1 MWRRPV
7 AARRARASSEQAGI
21 TGIPASEIEELGR
34 AYATTKPAA
43 IRTLIGMEHHANGAM
58 AFRTIAC
65 LPALVGA
72 WRERGGGLLHLT
84 FNLFDGVLN
93 RAEFDVADDF

>member
-1 MWRRPV
+1 MT
-7 AARRARASSEQAGI
+7 ARA
-21 TGIPASEIEELGR
+21 TR
-34 AYATTKPAA
+34 PAA

-65 LPALVGA
+65 LPALTGA

-93 RAEFDVADDF
+93 RPDFDVAFPVDI